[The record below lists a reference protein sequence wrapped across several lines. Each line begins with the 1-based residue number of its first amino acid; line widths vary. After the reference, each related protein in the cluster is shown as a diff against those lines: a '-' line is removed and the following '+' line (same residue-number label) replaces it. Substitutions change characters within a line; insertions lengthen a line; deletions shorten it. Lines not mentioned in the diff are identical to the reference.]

1 MFAQGYGC
9 DQSMWQDRPFRRTSR
24 QFHDR
29 SAAAIKEPERFETLT
44 MVGPSPHYINETV
57 ISGDSTAATSTGFSS
72 LSRAIMLLGPRDGV
86 RDHGPRRKARV
97 SGRA

>member
-44 MVGPSPHYINETV
+44 MVGPSPHYINET
-57 ISGDSTAATSTGFSS
+57 GYFGGFDRSDIDGLLES
-72 LSRAIMLLGPRDGV
+72 LESNHVAWS
-86 RDHGPRRKARV
+86 ARW
-97 SGRA
+97 RP